1 MRTAIMKRLLQILV
15 LAVLVTP
22 TMCMAQAKW
31 SPMWD
36 EYIEAGNRQ
45 PVSEKIDLT
54 KLRMSGVRIIA
65 NYSGTPSE
73 FGILKRLQLVL
84 PEFTR
89 GAYFSGDRH
98 SGVAWPD
105 GANRIQP
112 WLFDTLAQLGSDDYV
127 RRPSNYPRVR
137 EGMFALLELNDG
149 RYLAVLPIAGPT
161 TMTWLYVSADGK
173 MILNFGTLG
182 TKPVSCDAPLFAWA
196 YSDDVY
202 TACRK
207 AWEVAIKCK
216 LLGGSTDFRM
226 NKKYPEIFEYLGWCS
241 WEQYKWNISEDILVD
256 TVEQIETS
264 GLPIRYVLVDDGHL
278 DRTDNK
284 LRSFFPDSKKF
295 PHCWSKLLS
304 MRKEDKVRW
313 MGQWNT
319 VSGYWYT
326 VAKDN
331 RFGKI
336 INDNLIA
343 NDWMDALVPANSKAS
358 CELFYKAHLAAIE
371 AYGFDFVKVD
381 NQSRN
386 ICWYM
391 RGDNAAE
398 AAANNQL
405 GLEEAVRQYS
415 GGIINCMAHSLPCV
429 FNTKY
434 SAVTRSSIDY
444 KVGKE
449 SRGKSHLL
457 QSYSNTLWIG
467 QSVWGDHD
475 MFHSSDPAAG
485 KVMAISKAMSG
496 APVYLSDNPKDFIAE
511 YIEPLCYVDGLLL
524 RPLAPACPLPDSV
537 FIAPMREKLPYRV
550 IAPLSG
556 GAAAIVAYNLYHPAP
571 EQPIKASVTTQ
582 DYTEAGCMIQPY
594 AGKWK
599 LPKEGLVAYDWYAR
613 KTVKL
618 DKPYAFELRGFTDRL
633 IHLLPVRKG
642 WAAIGRI
649 DKYLSP
655 AAVEIVSVSHD
666 ELTIKMVESG
676 PLGIYLAQGVPS
688 ASNVSFTDAGNG
700 LWIADIEKGSKNKV
714 ITIRRIHLVPQ

>member
-1 MRTAIMKRLLQILV
+1 MRAAIMKRLLQIV
-15 LAVLVTP
+15 ALAVLVTP
-22 TMCMAQAKW
+22 TVCMAQAKW

-36 EYIEAGNRQ
+36 DYIEAGNRQ
-45 PVSEKIDLT
+45 PVDEKIDLT
-54 KLRMSGVRIIA
+54 GLSESGVRIIA
-65 NYSGTPSE
+65 NYSGTPDK
-73 FGILKRLQLVL
+73 FGILKRYELIL
-84 PEFTR
+84 PDFVR

-112 WLFDTLAQLGSDDYV
+112 WLFETLAQLGSDDYV

-137 EGMFALLELNDG
+137 EGMFLLLKLKDG
-149 RYLAVLPIAGPT
+149 RFLAVLPIAGPL
-161 TMTWLYVSADGK
+161 TMTWLYISKDSR
-173 MILNFGTLG
+173 MILDFGTLG
-182 TKPVSCDAPLFAWA
+182 TKPVACDAPLFAWA
-196 YSDDVY
+196 YSDDIY

-207 AWEVAIKCK
+207 VWEVAITCK
-216 LLGGSTDFRM
+216 PLAGSTDFRM
-226 NKKYPEIFEYLGWCS
+226 NKKYPQIFEYLGWCS

-256 TVEQIETS
+256 AVRQIENS

-278 DRTDNK
+278 DRTDKK

-295 PHCWSKLLS
+295 PHGWSRLLS
-304 MRKEDKVRW
+304 MRKKDKVRW

-331 RFGKI
+331 TLGKV
-336 INDNLIA
+336 INDNLIG
-343 NDWMDALVPANSKAS
+343 NDWMDALVPANSRAS
-358 CELFYKAHLAAIE
+358 CELFYKMHLSAIK

-415 GGIINCMAHSLPCV
+415 GGIINCMAHGLPCV

-467 QSVWGDHD
+467 QTVWGDHD

-485 KVMAISKAMSG
+485 KVMAVSKAMSG
-496 APVYLSDNPKDFIAE
+496 GPVYLSDNPKEFIAE
-511 YIEPLCYVDGLLL
+511 YIRPLCYEDGLLL

-537 FIAPMREKLPYRV
+537 FIAPMRQMLPYRV

-556 GAAAIVAYNLYHPAP
+556 GAAAIVAYNFYHPTP
-571 EQPIKASVTTQ
+571 KQPIKASVTAQ

-594 AGKWK
+594 AGKWD

-613 KTVKL
+613 KSVKL
-618 DKPYAFELRGFTDRL
+618 DKPYAFELKGFTDRL
-633 IHLLPVRKG
+633 IHLCPVRKG
-642 WAAIGRI
+642 WAVIGRI

-655 AAVEIVSVSHD
+655 VAVEVVAVSDNALS
-666 ELTIKMVESG
+666 IKMVESG
-676 PLGIYLAQGVPS
+676 PLGIWLARGAPS
-688 ASNVSFTDAGNG
+688 TPDISFVNRGGG
-700 LWIADIEKGSKNKV
+700 LWTANMKV
-714 ITIRRIHLVPQ
+714 GNRDKIITITKIPEK